1 MMVLILIVILNVG
14 INMKL
19 YAVEKS
25 NDEGYYQIVG
35 VFDSKDKAEQFIIG
49 FLFDSN
55 FYQITELE
63 LNKGII

>member
-1 MMVLILIVILNVG
+1 
-14 INMKL
+14 MKL